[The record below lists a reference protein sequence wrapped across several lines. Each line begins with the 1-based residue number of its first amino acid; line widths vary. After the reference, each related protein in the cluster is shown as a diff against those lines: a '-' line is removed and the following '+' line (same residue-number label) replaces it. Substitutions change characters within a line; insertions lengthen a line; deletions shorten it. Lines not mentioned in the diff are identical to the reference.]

1 MQNMNPVIWFE
12 IPVSNMDRSKTFYE
26 AVFGYKLTVVE
37 MEPRQMAMFPMEMNA
52 PGIGGALVKE
62 ETFVPSYA
70 GSLVY
75 FSVAEIPGTLDK
87 VIKNNGKL
95 LIPKTAI
102 GEYGFCAYFE
112 DSEGN
117 RIGVHTVN

>member
-117 RIGVHTVN
+117 RIGLHTVN

>member
-102 GEYGFCAYFE
+102 GKYGFCAYFE

-117 RIGVHTVN
+117 RIGLHTVN

>member
-1 MQNMNPVIWFE
+1 MAEKTNPVLWFE
-12 IPVSNMDRSKTFYE
+12 IPVVDLVRSKAFYE
-26 AVFGYKLTVVE
+26 AVFGQKLYINE
-37 MEPRQMAMFPMEMNA
+37 MGPRQMAMFPMEMGI
-52 PGIGGALVKE
+52 PGVGGALVKE

-75 FSVAEIPGTLDK
+75 FSVTNIVETLEK
-87 VIKNNGKL
+87 VVANKGKVL
-95 LIPKTAI
+95 VPKTPI

-117 RIGVHTVN
+117 RIGLHTM